1 MASRIP
7 HRARAVVEA
16 FMRWAVLGLIAGL
29 AACATQPPPP
39 PAPSG
44 PARAPSAPAPRPSP
58 GTPPPAST
66 TPAASSA
73 RNLDDYKREIALR
86 IQQRNAQ
93 WVHDERPQALLRAVI
108 VARLKVDVAGNAQV
122 EILRSPDAEL
132 TQRVIQSVRNA
143 SPFPVPTR
151 SLASQL
157 AGTGYTESWL
167 FNTDG
172 RFQIRTVARP
182 QMDQ

>member
-1 MASRIP
+1 MGSRSSRRTIAVAGSSLR
-7 HRARAVVEA
+7 RAAIC
-16 FMRWAVLGLIAGL
+16 LLAGL
-29 AACATQPPPP
+29 AACATQPAPQPVPTAPTRTPPAQTP
-39 PAPSG
+39 RPAPS
-44 PARAPSAPAPRPSP
+44 
-58 GTPPPAST
+58 TPPAA
-66 TPAASSA
+66 PAASSA

-86 IQQRNAQ
+86 IQQRNAP

-108 VARLKVDVAGNAQV
+108 VARVKVDASGGAQV

-143 SPFPVPTR
+143 TPFPAPPR
-151 SLASQL
+151 AL
-157 AGTGYTESWL
+157 AGQVASTGYTESWL